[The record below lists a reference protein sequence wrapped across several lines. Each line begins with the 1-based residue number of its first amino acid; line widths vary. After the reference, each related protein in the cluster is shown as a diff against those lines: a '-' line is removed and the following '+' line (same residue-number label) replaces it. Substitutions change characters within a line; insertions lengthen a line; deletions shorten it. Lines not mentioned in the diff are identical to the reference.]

1 MTGQRIPATARGE
14 ATRRKLLEA
23 AEAEFG
29 GKGFH
34 GASVSSITTRANIAQ
49 GTFYLYFRSKE
60 EIFSV
65 LVRELGHALRS
76 HLAQDVAGAARNRMQ
91 VERRGI
97 EGFLE
102 FTLEHTGV
110 YRIVQE
116 AQFVDEGAFRD
127 YYEQLAQRYAAAL
140 DESAK
145 RGELAKGN
153 AEERAWALMGIG
165 HFLGLRHSLWSGAL
179 PARKKL
185 DDVMDFIA
193 NGMAPRPTGTGRK
206 K

>member
-1 MTGQRIPATARGE
+1 MAGERIPATARGE
-14 ATRRKLLEA
+14 ATRRRLLEA

-34 GASVSSITTRANIAQ
+34 GASVSSITARAQIGQ

-76 HLAQDVAGAARNRMQ
+76 NLARDIAGSGDRMQ

-97 EGFLE
+97 EGFLR
-102 FTLEHTGV
+102 FTLDHPAV

-116 AQFVDEGAFRD
+116 SQFVDEAAFRD
-127 YYEQLAQRYAAAL
+127 YYERLSKGYVEAL
-140 DESAK
+140 EQSAK
-145 RGELAKGN
+145 RSELARGS
-153 AEERAWALMGIG
+153 AEERAWAMMGIS
-165 HFLGLRHSLWSGAL
+165 HFLGLRYCLWNGTVPSR
-179 PARKKL
+179 RKI
-185 DDVMDFIA
+185 DEVMDFVA
-193 NGMAPRPTGTGRK
+193 HGMAPRK
-206 K
+206 SK

>member
-1 MTGQRIPATARGE
+1 MTAERIPATARGE
-14 ATRRKLLEA
+14 ATRRKLMQA

-34 GASVSSITTRANIAQ
+34 GASVSSITSRAGIAQ
-49 GTFYLYFRSKE
+49 GTFYLYFRTKE

-65 LVRELGHALRS
+65 LVRELGHSLRA
-76 HLAQDVAGAARNRMQ
+76 HLAQDTAGTGGSRLQ

-102 FTLEHTGV
+102 FTLEHPAV

-127 YYEQLAQRYAAAL
+127 YYLQLAQRYTAAL
-140 DESAK
+140 EDSAK
-145 RGELAKGN
+145 RGELAKGS
-153 AEERAWALMGIG
+153 AEERAWAMMGIG
-165 HFLGLRHSLWSGAL
+165 HFLGLRHSLWRGAL
-179 PARKKL
+179 PAKKKI
-185 DDVMDFIA
+185 DAVMDFVA
-193 NGMAPRPTGTGRK
+193 NGMAPRQK
-206 K
+206 